1 MTKRNFICL
10 FSVAVLSGAI
20 LAGCERKALLLENA
34 AADLH
39 LTVETEDPVLGPLDA
54 GKTYRSLSF
63 DVAKD
68 SQDGYSFTGPEGG
81 RISVRAGRKAVVT
94 HTFGC
99 EAAYVAGEQSLS
111 GVYVTTNRAD
121 YQTQDLWKEALSLS
135 EAAAPW
141 DTLSVRWE
149 PDRMWAAA
157 TGVLDVP
164 RRDEGDSFAFG
175 ATARPV
181 FRTLRVFLT
190 GVEGMQH
197 IASATAFIAGASSG
211 RRLADD
217 APLAERCAVQ
227 MPMFRASQDV
237 LIGQAAV
244 FGFGEG
250 PVRLFVLLTDTG
262 KEKYVYE
269 YDITE
274 DCHFDVRV
282 MTLYSGIV
290 VEEPENT
297 GGGGFLPSLE
307 DWNTKVVPV
316 RL

>member
-1 MTKRNFICL
+1 MRRITIIFF
-10 FSVAVLSGAI
+10 FSLSLTAAVFCS
-20 LAGCERKALLLENA
+20 CERKSLLLENT

-63 DVAKD
+63 DAAKD

-81 RISVRAGRKAVVT
+81 RISVRAGEKAVIV

-99 EAAYVAGEQSLS
+99 EAAYVAGDQSLQ
-111 GVYVTTNRAD
+111 GAHVTTNRAD
-121 YQTQDLWKEALSLS
+121 YQTQALWAETLSLS

-149 PDRMWAAA
+149 PDRMWAAS
-157 TGVLDVP
+157 TGRLSVP
-164 RRDEGDSFAFG
+164 RRDEGDSFG
-175 ATARPV
+175 LEATARPV

-190 GVEGMQH
+190 DVEGMPY
-197 IASATAFIAGASSG
+197 IASATAFIAGASAG
-211 RRLADD
+211 RRLVDD
-217 APLAERCAVQ
+217 TALAERCSVQ
-227 MPMFRASQDV
+227 IPMYRASQTA

-250 PVRLFVLLTDTG
+250 PVRLFVMLTDTG

-274 DCHFDVRV
+274 DCHSDVRV
-282 MTLYSGIV
+282 MTLYSGIA